1 MNTRNGKVIVV
12 VTAATIL
19 TSLLVAYLLRETSPD
34 LKDVV
39 GNITKKI
46 ELLADMRVN
55 LLKSQEM
62 EKSAVM
68 ADTDEASGDFAKE
81 SLRIDDMVDGDRKKL
96 QALLAQDHTDQEM
109 KLFQEFEAC
118 WEELKKEDKEIL
130 DFAVQNTNLKA
141 AALSFGKGKEV
152 ITRFEEAINRL
163 IHSNPSNDSRC
174 EAVQMA
180 SDALAAGLKI
190 YAMQAPHIAAANDEQ
205 MDAIEAQMRREGE
218 VVDNALDRL
227 AGLTPGQE
235 VATLEAAKQ
244 AYVEFSAVTG
254 EVVRLS
260 RENTNIK
267 SFALSLGKKRKI
279 AAQCDE
285 ILTSLQEAV
294 RNREFKAT
302 R

>member
-34 LKDVV
+34 LKGVV

-152 ITRFEEAINRL
+152 ITRFEEALNRL

-218 VVDNALDRL
+218 IVDNALDRL

-279 AAQCDE
+279 ATQCDE

>member
-12 VTAATIL
+12 VTAAIIL
-19 TSLLVAYLLRETSPD
+19 TSLLVAYLLRETSPN

-68 ADTDEASGDFAKE
+68 ADTDEASENFAKE
-81 SLRIDDMVDGDRKKL
+81 SLRIDDMVDGDRKEL

-141 AALSFGKGKEV
+141 AALSFGKGKEI
-152 ITRFEEAINRL
+152 ITRFEEALNRL

-190 YAMQAPHIAAANDEQ
+190 YAMQTPHIAAANDEQ

>member
-12 VTAATIL
+12 VTAAIIL
-19 TSLLVAYLLRETSPD
+19 TSLLVAYLLRETSPN

-68 ADTDEASGDFAKE
+68 ADTDEASEDFAKE
-81 SLRIDDMVDGDRKKL
+81 SLRIDDMVDGDRKEL

-141 AALSFGKGKEV
+141 AALSFGKGKEI
-152 ITRFEEAINRL
+152 ITRFEEALNRL

-244 AYVEFSAVTG
+244 TYVEFSAVTG

>member
-12 VTAATIL
+12 VTAAIIL
-19 TSLLVAYLLRETSPD
+19 TSLLVAYLLRETSPN

-68 ADTDEASGDFAKE
+68 ADTDEASENFAKE
-81 SLRIDDMVDGDRKKL
+81 SLRIDDMVDGDRKEL

-141 AALSFGKGKEV
+141 AALSFGKGKEI
-152 ITRFEEAINRL
+152 ITRFEEALNRL